1 MRSVGDPIA
10 LSNVRLRFAAA
21 ALVLFACAASARAQ
35 AKLTPPVLQS
45 RVQVAY
51 PPEAL
56 AAGLSGT
63 VVLELDVD
71 EKGAAGNV
79 VVKTPAGHGFDE
91 AAVAAVKQFVFA
103 PAMSDGTPVPSRVTY
118 AYKFVLKT
126 TRAPAQ
132 ASASAAAATAKL
144 RGGAFLKG
152 TRAPLAGGTVVAVAG
167 LLQERAT
174 VDPRGRFELTLSPG
188 KWHVVVNAPNARRF
202 EVDETLAAN
211 QALTVSY
218 WIEPSQYSRYE
229 TTVRADPNREEIS
242 RQTLTTEE
250 LTKMPGTMGDALR
263 AIENLPGVARAP
275 FNSGLLIVR
284 GGKPTDS
291 RVFLA
296 GAEVPQLYHF
306 GGFTSVFPTQLVD
319 HVDYFAGSFGVR
331 YGRAIAGAIDVDLRE
346 PKRDRIHAALET
358 NLFDTGGMVEGPIG
372 QGSFALAARRSYV
385 DAIMGFL
392 NIPGMQFTT
401 APVYYDY
408 QGIFE
413 YPLAGGR
420 FRALVSGSDDQL
432 VLSFAKPQDAD
443 PAISA
448 FGTHIWYHKLQLRW
462 TRTVGHWSF
471 WIQNSTGLQGQS
483 GQLGRTLDFDI
494 FAVGSDTRLEARW
507 TPSPRLRFLFGVDQ
521 QYGNV
526 DISADIPPP
535 PQEGQIP
542 GPLSSTPSVHEQE
555 KLNVGNIGLYA
566 EATWKAT
573 TRFTLTPGLRFD
585 YFSALAGQAFNPR
598 LTARYQV
605 APFTWLKAGAGVISQ
620 DPQAPDYD
628 PNFGNPRL
636 RPESALHYAFT
647 VEQGIWPGLMA
658 EVTGFYKDLYDLV
671 VETPNFVQ
679 RDGAAVPERKSND
692 GRGRIYGGEL
702 MLRQSVSKWFFG
714 WISYT
719 LMRSERKDCATCE
732 WRLFDFDQTH
742 ILIIAA
748 HAYLPRGFEVG
759 ARFRY
764 ITGYPYT
771 VAYGGWY
778 DADVDVYSPA
788 QGPVNTGRLAAFNQ
802 LDVRFDKTFLFQRWL
817 LKVYLDITNIY
828 NNPNV
833 EVNQPSY
840 DFTRRTALTGLPII
854 PSFGIRAEF

>member
-1 MRSVGDPIA
+1 MRIAVG
-10 LSNVRLRFAAA
+10 AA
-21 ALVLFACAASARAQ
+21 ALLLVAGAGVARAQ
-35 AKLTPPVLQS
+35 LTQEDAPVTEGVPKFTPPVLRS
-45 RVQVAY
+45 RVAAPY
-51 PPEAL
+51 PPAAL

-71 EKGAAGNV
+71 DKGAVGNV
-79 VVKTPAGHGFDE
+79 VVRAPAGHGFDE

-103 PAMSDGTPVPSRVTY
+103 PAMNDRTPVPARVTY
-118 AYKFVLKT
+118 AYKFLLKS
-126 TRAPAQ
+126 APAPRPT
-132 ASASAAAATAKL
+132 SAAATAKL
-144 RGGAFLKG
+144 RGGAFVKG
-152 TRAPLAGGTVVAVAG
+152 TRAPLADGSVIAVSGA
-167 LLQERAT
+167 LQERAT
-174 VDPRGRFELTLSPG
+174 IDAGGHFELTLPPG
-188 KWHVVVNAPNARRF
+188 TWHLVVSAPRARRF
-202 EVDETLAAN
+202 ETDERLVAN
-211 QALTVSY
+211 QALTVTY
-218 WIEPSQYSRYE
+218 WIEPSQYTRYE
-229 TTVRADPNREEIS
+229 TTVRADPDREEIS

-250 LTKMPGTMGDALR
+250 LVKMPGTMGDALR

-275 FNSGLLIVR
+275 FNSGLIIVR

-319 HVDYFAGSFGVR
+319 HVDYFAGNFGVR

-346 PKRDRIHAALET
+346 PKRDRFHAALET
-358 NLFDTGGMVEGPIG
+358 NLFDTGGMVEGPVG
-372 QGSFALAARRSYV
+372 RGSFAIAARRSYV
-385 DAIMGFL
+385 DAIMGAL
-392 NIPGMQFTT
+392 HIPGLQFTT

-408 QGIFE
+408 QGIFD
-413 YPLAGGR
+413 YPLGGGR
-420 FRALVSGSDDQL
+420 FRALLSGSDDQL
-432 VLSFAKPQDAD
+432 VLSFARPQDAD

-471 WIQNSTGLQGQS
+471 YLQNSTGLQGQS
-483 GQLGRTLDFDI
+483 GNLGRSLDFDI

-507 TPSPRLRFLFGVDQ
+507 TPSSRLRFLFGADQ

-526 DISADIPPP
+526 DIAANIPPP

-542 GPLSSTPSVHEQE
+542 GPLSSTPSVHERE
-555 KLNVGNIGLYA
+555 KLNVGNLGLYA
-566 EATWKAT
+566 EATWKPSR
-573 TRFTLTPGLRFD
+573 RFTITPGLRFD
-585 YFSALAGQAFNPR
+585 YFSALARQAFNPR
-598 LTARYQV
+598 LTARVQA
-605 APFTWLKAGAGVISQ
+605 APFTWLKGGVGVFSQ

-636 RPESALHYAFT
+636 RPESAIHYALT
-647 VEQGIWPGLMA
+647 VEQGLLPGLMA

-671 VETPNFVQ
+671 VVSSSFVR
-679 RDGAAVPERKSND
+679 RDGGQALPERKSND

-702 MLRQSVSKWFFG
+702 LLRQSVSKWFFG

-719 LMRSERKDCATCE
+719 LLRSERKDCASCQ

-748 HAYLPRGFEVG
+748 HAYLPKGFEVG

-817 LKVYLDITNIY
+817 LRVYLDITNIY
-828 NNPNV
+828 NNANV

-854 PSFGIRAEF
+854 PSFGVRAEF